1 MGEVDTA
8 MSTHLLKT
16 AEAPM
21 PAIPSRT
28 PPAVSSDI
36 AYDVD
41 GPLPIVSFSLS
52 SHRRLRAAGSEP

>member
-1 MGEVDTA
+1 

-52 SHRRLRAAGSEP
+52 YHRRLRAAGSEP